1 MVFFLF
7 KKLNN
12 NKNILII
19 LGGAMNIN
27 IFKESV
33 IGYKN
38 IIKSSTSQDFCIY
51 KIYDKCIICAV
62 ADGHSSSRFKYS
74 HIGSELACEAILDI
88 LEIYLSNKSMDI
100 FVEDFKNKKIQHEIK
115 NKWKKLVYDDFYKRN
130 YKAYKI
136 DYVLYGTTLSF
147 VILLDENILFFNL
160 GDGIILS
167 KKNDLYEKIFEN
179 NNYRIVNSL
188 ADDKCEEKMQ
198 YKILKRDEKIQLVL
212 STDGFI
218 NSFDTYDELKVELDN
233 NLKMLNKNVFSN
245 FYFKKMYKNYLYN
258 LSKYKSFDD
267 ISIIFIYN

>member
-1 MVFFLF
+1 MIKQKINKFVSGLTLIVMLSSISAPVFA
-7 KKLNN
+7 NSIIEQDN
-12 NKNILII
+12 VTNIENVTFDATIQ
-19 LGGAMNIN
+19 N
-27 IFKESV
+27 
-33 IGYKN
+33 
-38 IIKSSTSQDFCIY
+38 
-51 KIYDKCIICAV
+51 
-62 ADGHSSSRFKYS
+62 GHSYT
-74 HIGSELACEAILDI
+74 ADI
-88 LEIYLSNKSMDI
+88 QK
-100 FVEDFKNKKIQHEIK
+100 
-115 NKWKKLVYDDFYKRN
+115 
-130 YKAYKI
+130 
-136 DYVLYGTTLSF
+136 GTT
-147 VILLDENILFFNL
+147 IDIELDV
-160 GDGIILS
+160 
-167 KKNDLYEKIFEN
+167 KNEGYLKSAKIVFEN